1 MQIFF
6 PRTKKRELRRTRIFQ
21 NVLKSKLFSKSVTTT
36 RTVRFFFLHSSHNA
50 VSYIKKFH
58 PQQRKKRESLMLMVV
73 VFSTLFHL
81 DTTHTKMPTQTDT
94 HTKSHE
100 IRLLLLML
108 FLGGGRK
115 NPLRKSTASCLNLFS
130 ILRTE
135 NKQKTLRK

>member
-1 MQIFF
+1 
-6 PRTKKRELRRTRIFQ
+6 
-21 NVLKSKLFSKSVTTT
+21 
-36 RTVRFFFLHSSHNA
+36 
-50 VSYIKKFH
+50 
-58 PQQRKKRESLMLMVV
+58 MLMVV

-81 DTTHTKMPTQTDT
+81 DTTHEHKHENAHTNRHT